1 MEPVSYPSLAVRNV
15 LERTLGVPIFQEQVI
30 KLAMVAAGFTPG
42 EADQLRRSM
51 AAWKRKGGL
60 EHFEQRLIDGMA
72 ARGYREDFARQIF
85 AQIQGFGEYGFPES
99 HAASFALLAYVSA
112 WLKCHE
118 PAVFLCALLNSQPMG
133 FYSAAQ
139 LVQDA
144 RRQGVEVRPVDVLH
158 SAWECSL
165 EDVAQRTRAMPVA
178 AVRLGLSQ
186 ISGLGVTSA
195 QRIVAARA
203 TQPFV
208 NVGDL
213 AQRAQLGQRELA
225 ALAAADAL
233 VGLAGHRHQARWV
246 TAGVETTLPLFDA
259 EPGAE
264 ALPMLRKPSEG
275 QDIVADYHSTG
286 LTLRRHPLA
295 LLRARFAAQGM
306 LSAEQLRAA
315 RHDASVRVVG
325 LVVGRQRPGVA
336 QGVTFITLEDETGNT
351 NVIVWNTV
359 VQRQRRVLLH
369 AQLLGVAGSV
379 QKQDGVVH
387 LVARRLFDHSA
398 LLGKL
403 VITSR
408 DFQ

>member
-1 MEPVSYPSLAVRNV
+1 
-15 LERTLGVPIFQEQVI
+15 
-30 KLAMVAAGFTPG
+30 
-42 EADQLRRSM
+42 M

-133 FYSAAQ
+133 FYSSAQ

-144 RRQGVEVRPVDVLH
+144 RRQGVVVRPVDVLH

-165 EDVAQRTRAMPVA
+165 ENAAQQTSDTRVA
-178 AVRLGLSQ
+178 AVRLGLGQ
-186 ISGLGVTSA
+186 ISGLGLTSA
-195 QRIVAARA
+195 RRIVAARA
-203 TQPFV
+203 EQPFV

-213 AQRAQLGQRELA
+213 AQRAQLAQRELA

-233 VGLAGHRHQARWV
+233 AGLAGHRHQARWV
-246 TAGVETTLPLFDA
+246 TAGVEATLPLFESA
-259 EPGAE
+259 SGAE
-264 ALPMLRKPSEG
+264 ALPMLRKPTEG

-306 LSAEQLRAA
+306 LSAEQLRAS
-315 RHDASVRVVG
+315 RNDASVRVAG
-325 LVVGRQRPGVA
+325 LVVGRQRPGAA
-336 QGVTFITLEDETGNT
+336 QGVTFVTLEDETGNT
-351 NVIVWNTV
+351 NVIVWNALA
-359 VQRQRRVLLH
+359 QRQRRILLH
-369 AQLLGVAGSV
+369 AQVLGVAGTV